1 MTVVSDSVTRLTCS
15 FWTMWCLAKVRRERQ
30 HTSVQMYTEL
40 FVVYTFVEEV
50 HVGPSTCM
58 EREAETLSL
67 HCHRAALCCESK
79 RSEKCKSSV

>member
-15 FWTMWCLAKVRRERQ
+15 FWTMWCLAKGGRERQ
-30 HTSVQMYTEL
+30 HTSVQTYTEL

-50 HVGPSTCM
+50 HVGLSM
-58 EREAETLSL
+58 EREAGTLLL